1 MSHLVSDRKHVVNCL
16 LIVQKHERMHAVH
29 APRICAASL
38 ASVFV
43 DVNPTALECVCQNLR
58 ILFARHF
65 QRLFDEFDCVV
76 IFERKFLLVDDR
88 SVQIVH
94 IEGFHA
100 KHFLSERNVSVK
112 GFRTFADRFEKFVIA
127 SGRHV
132 FVVHRIVERTLE
144 SSHFCVEPILF
155 DVAGIVC
162 RNGVDVIL
170 VSCKHAVE
178 SVFTHS
184 LVGTLQEH
192 AVHAV
197 AHLNLFSVFVLDGRK
212 LHVRIVEH
220 RKHFPCVVREKP
232 HFAEQFFL
240 FLG

>member
-1 MSHLVSDRKHVVNCL
+1 MSHFVRDRKHVMNGL
-16 LIVQKHERMHAVH
+16 LIVQQHERMHAVH
-29 APRICAASL
+29 APGISAASL
-38 ASVFV
+38 ALVFV
-43 DVNPTALECVCQNLR
+43 HVNPAAFKRACKYIR
-58 ILFARHF
+58 IFLAGDF
-65 QRLFDEFDCVV
+65 QRFFDEFHRVFV
-76 IFERKFLLVDDR
+76 FECKLLLVDNGG
-88 SVQIVH
+88 VKVVH
-94 IEGFHA
+94 IESVEPQ
-100 KHFLSERNVSVK
+100 HFLSQRNVSVQR
-112 GFRTFADRFEKFVIA
+112 FRAFADCFEKFVVA

-132 FVVHRIVERTLE
+132 FVVHRIVERAFE
-144 SSHFCVEPILF
+144 ASHFCIEPIFF

-197 AHLNLFSVFVLDGRK
+197 AHCNFVAVFVLDGRK

-220 RKHFPCVVREKP
+220 RKHFPCVVREKSN
-232 HFAEQFFL
+232 FAEQFFL